1 MCSSLNCC
9 TYTSFGRF
17 SLMLVVFCFVVITRY
32 RHMCCYLKSSCA
44 RIERLHDCLSSMRY
58 YLLQRTRRTKMVL
71 SYHLI
76 VCFYDSQISIIL
88 YISKRAYY
96 LAARLIFVS
105 SVFIFLIHTRYSLSL
120 FIARTRARARL
131 SHGCFLHTCAV
142 SLFLSF
148 FLTYHTHTHTHTP
161 DTVCFLYSPRQTPPP
176 PPFYLRLI
184 KKKNEEKR
192 KMCLSSSARY
202 QWPANE
208 RLPRFQCPLAR

>member
-120 FIARTRARARL
+120 FIARTHARVHDYRMVA
-131 SHGCFLHTCAV
+131 
-142 SLFLSF
+142 
-148 FLTYHTHTHTHTP
+148 FLTLALSRYFSHSFSLITHTHT
-161 DTVCFLYSPRQTPPP
+161 YAG
-176 PPFYLRLI
+176 YRLLFI
-184 KKKNEEKR
+184 
-192 KMCLSSSARY
+192 LSSS
-202 QWPANE
+202 NSSSSS
-208 RLPRFQCPLAR
+208 LLLTFD